1 MTSAAMRRNT
11 PKETVETPLSIA
23 GLATRLGVTRQR
35 VYNMIYRGEVK
46 AEQMRGGLVIAPAEA
61 ERVLDAAI
69 HIDTGKGSRPRLVF
83 DFI

>member
-11 PKETVETPLSIA
+11 PKETVEKPLSIA
-23 GLATRLGVTRQR
+23 GLAMRLGITRQR
-35 VYNMIYRGEVK
+35 VYNMIYRGVVK
-46 AEQMRGGLVIAPAEA
+46 AEKMQGGLVITPAEA

>member
-11 PKETVETPLSIA
+11 PKETVEKPLSIA
-23 GLATRLGVTRQR
+23 GLAMRLGITRQR

-46 AEQMRGGLVIAPAEA
+46 AEKMQGGLVITPAEA
-61 ERVLDAAI
+61 ERVLEAAI
-69 HIDTGKGSRPRLVF
+69 HIDTGEGSRPRLVF